1 MQKQLSVT
9 HGPSG
14 NESHSTVQLNGV
26 SDDEKLTPKMAR
38 RAARIAC
45 GHSNGVTVTDGEH
58 GYRLYRNSARKI
70 E

>member
-1 MQKQLSVT
+1 MKKKLSVT
-9 HGPSG
+9 YGPLG

-26 SDDEKLTPKMAR
+26 SADEKLTPKMAR

-58 GYRLYRNSARKI
+58 GYRLYKKSARKI
-70 E
+70 R